1 MIYNDLQPFT
11 TINKTINNHL
21 QWLTRWLTMI
31 YNDLQPF
38 TKRLTMIYNHLQ
50 DD

>member
-21 QWLTRWLTMI
+21 QWFIMI
-31 YNDLQPF
+31 YNDLQ
-38 TKRLTMIYNHLQ
+38 